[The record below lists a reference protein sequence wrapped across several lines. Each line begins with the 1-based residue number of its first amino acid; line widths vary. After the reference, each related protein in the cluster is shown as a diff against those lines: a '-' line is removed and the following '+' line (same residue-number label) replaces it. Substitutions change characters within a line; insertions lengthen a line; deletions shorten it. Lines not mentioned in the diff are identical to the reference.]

1 MKYHRRYNLM
11 WLVLPACM
19 ACAGNTP
26 REAVASIQTAPEA
39 AAMEAVNK
47 QLTEKDRDIMEMFIR
62 RKGWAMQPYPDG
74 YYAMILKD
82 GEGPAVKDGSQVEC
96 RCTVRL
102 LNGTLC
108 YAQQHRKFVV
118 GRTDE
123 IMGLHKALLHLK
135 EGTEAR
141 FIFPPHLAYG
151 LPGDRNK
158 VPARVIL
165 LFEVELLQVS

>member
-1 MKYHRRYNLM
+1 M
-11 WLVLPACM
+11 WLILPVWLACTHNEPRK
-19 ACAGNTP
+19 AVTP
-26 REAVASIQTAPEA
+26 AQPAPEV

-47 QLTEKDRDIMEMFIR
+47 QLTEKDRDIMEAFIR
-62 RKGWAMQPYPDG
+62 RKGWAMQHSPDG
-74 YYAMILKD
+74 YYVLILKE
-82 GEGPAVKDGSQVEC
+82 GEGPEVKEGSRVEC
-96 RCTVRL
+96 RCTIRL

-108 YAQQHRKFVV
+108 YAQQHRNFIV

-135 EGTEAR
+135 KGTEAW

-151 LPGDRNK
+151 LPGDRDK
-158 VPARVIL
+158 IPARAIL